1 MAPRLSSP
9 LVRVSIAAFVGVAL
23 TALGCSLIVDFDES
37 KIPGDDTGVEGDAL
51 ADTGPPPGDSLPKPD
66 SDAHV
71 DSHVDGDAPPAET
84 TADAPDG
91 TDTTPPP
98 DTGKA
103 DTTATDTTATDTTA
117 ADTTTGTD
125 TTVDDTATGTDTTVD
140 DTTAADTTVDDT
152 AGADTTDAATE

>member
-1 MAPRLSSP
+1 MATRLSSP
-9 LVRVSIAAFVGVAL
+9 FVRASIAAFVGVAL
-23 TALGCSLIVDFDES
+23 AALGCSLIVDFDES
-37 KIPGDDTGVEGDAL
+37 KIPADDTGVEGDAI

-66 SDAHV
+66 SDA
-71 DSHVDGDAPPAET
+71 HVDGDAPPAET

-98 DTGKA
+98 DTGKTDTGTPT
-103 DTTATDTTATDTTA
+103 DTTATDTTAT
-117 ADTTTGTD
+117 DTTTGTD

-152 AGADTTDAATE
+152 TVDDTTDAATE